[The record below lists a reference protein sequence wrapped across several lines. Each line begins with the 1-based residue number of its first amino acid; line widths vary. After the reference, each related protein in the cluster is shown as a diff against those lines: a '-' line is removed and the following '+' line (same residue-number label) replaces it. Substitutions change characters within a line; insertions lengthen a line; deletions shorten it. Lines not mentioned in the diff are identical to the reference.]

1 MLLSKVL
8 RSVALAADGIGD
20 LKGGSQ
26 QRDDLRP
33 LGLRFRRYWL
43 PCGVAP

>member
-20 LKGGSQ
+20 IKGGSQ
-26 QRDDLRP
+26 QRDDLLP
-33 LGLRFRRYWL
+33 LDLRFRRYW
-43 PCGVAP
+43 PACGGAP